1 MNSILRT
8 LARRVRAVVAECNY
22 AQRRVAEL
30 RACPDRYLLEPDGAP
45 DTYQAFLFRTSGPL
59 LHEPSATERSGL
71 RALR

>member
-8 LARRVRAVVAECNY
+8 MARRVRAIVAECSY

-30 RACPDRYLLEPDGAP
+30 RACPDRYLLEPDEAP

-59 LHEPSATERSGL
+59 LHEPSAADRSGL
-71 RALR
+71 RVPR